1 MSHVVKYIPKDLY
14 SNYSILTIS
23 DILEEE
29 PVPTQSPSLPLA
41 TIPFKG
47 SQRKMIRSSKR

>member
-23 DILEEE
+23 DILEE